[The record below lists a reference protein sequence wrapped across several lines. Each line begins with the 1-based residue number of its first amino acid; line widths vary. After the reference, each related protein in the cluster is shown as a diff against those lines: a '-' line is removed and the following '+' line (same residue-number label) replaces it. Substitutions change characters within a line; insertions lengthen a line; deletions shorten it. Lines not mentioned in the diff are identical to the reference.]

1 MKINSV
7 LKFFLRKI
15 LIFKNKTMK
24 VYIGEFTEQD
34 LKQGND
40 KKAIAEAQER
50 DENKRNGIKFIE
62 SKHDKKKNVMKVWL
76 TDKF

>member
-1 MKINSV
+1 
-7 LKFFLRKI
+7 
-15 LIFKNKTMK
+15 MK

-62 SKHDKKKNVMKVWL
+62 SKIDFKKGIIKVWL
-76 TDKF
+76 TDKI

>member
-1 MKINSV
+1 
-7 LKFFLRKI
+7 
-15 LIFKNKTMK
+15 MK
-24 VYIGEFTEQD
+24 VFIGSFTEQD

-50 DENKRNGIKFIE
+50 EELKRNGIKYIE